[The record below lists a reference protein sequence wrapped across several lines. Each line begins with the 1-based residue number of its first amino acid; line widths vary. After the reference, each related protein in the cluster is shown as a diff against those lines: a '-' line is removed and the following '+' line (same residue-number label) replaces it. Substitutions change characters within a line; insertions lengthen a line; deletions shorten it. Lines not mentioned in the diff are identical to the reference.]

1 MIFFP
6 QEAVSAE
13 QQVLGEQVEHLL
25 SWLRETEAHMN
36 EGMAGLDQMQKADK
50 VGHHDK
56 LTQQLSLCKASCP
69 T

>member
-1 MIFFP
+1 MIFSP

-13 QQVLGEQVEHLL
+13 QQVLGERVEHLL
-25 SWLRETEAHMN
+25 SLLRETEAHMN
-36 EGMAGLDQMQKADK
+36 GGMAGMDQMQKVDK